1 MPLSF
6 GEWGEIVVGK
16 QDAVWMSIG
25 RWVGVLIVVSAVA
38 ACGGGGSGTSSSA
51 SASTASKRTA
61 HLSTGRATSAGAARS
76 RFSTGATG
84 SALAALAALPVKG
97 RAPMTGY
104 TREQFG
110 DGWLT
115 VSGCDTRDRM
125 LRRDLT
131 RKSYVEAGDCEVA
144 EGHLNDPY
152 TDAAIT
158 FVRGGA
164 SEVDIDH
171 VVALGDAWQKGAQQ
185 WSRGR
190 RVALAND
197 PLNLLSVDASANRQ
211 KGDGDAATWLPSNR
225 AFRCRYVARQIA
237 VKGKYQA
244 WVTQAEHNAMARV
257 LSTCPRQR
265 LPTNGRVR
273 VRVIPTQKASTTP
286 STPNRPKATP
296 APATEG
302 RVFANCAAVRA
313 AGLAPLRRGTA
324 DYEANP
330 NLDRDEDGLACE

>member
-38 ACGGGGSGTSSSA
+38 ACGGGGSGTSTSA

-61 HLSTGRATSAGAARS
+61 HSSTGRATSAGAARS

-104 TREQFG
+104 TASS
-110 DGWLT
+110 
-115 VSGCDTRDRM
+115 SGTGGCGRR
-125 LRRDLT
+125 LRHARPDAAPGPHA
-131 RKSYVEAGDCEVA
+131 KAYVEAGDWRSRRGNSTTRTQLRRSPSC
-144 EGHLNDPY
+144 
-152 TDAAIT
+152 AAARPRWT
-158 FVRGGA
+158 
-164 SEVDIDH
+164 STM
-171 VVALGDAWQKGAQQ
+171 
-185 WSRGR
+185 WSRSVTPGR
-190 RVALAND
+190 RAPSSGRVTPGGLAND
-197 PLNLLSVDASANRQ
+197 PLNLLSVDAGANRQ

-225 AFRCRYVARQIA
+225 SFRCRYVARQIA

-265 LPTNGRVR
+265 LPTNGRV
-273 VRVIPTQKASTTP
+273 AS
-286 STPNRPKATP
+286 A
-296 APATEG
+296 
-302 RVFANCAAVRA
+302 
-313 AGLAPLRRGTA
+313 
-324 DYEANP
+324 
-330 NLDRDEDGLACE
+330 

>member
-38 ACGGGGSGTSSSA
+38 ACGGGGSGTSTSA

-61 HLSTGRATSAGAARS
+61 HSSTGRATSAGAARS

-84 SALAALAALPVKG
+84 SALAALAVLPVKG

-115 VSGCDTRDRM
+115 VSGCDTRDRHAAPGPHAQV
-125 LRRDLT
+125 LRRGRRLCG
-131 RKSYVEAGDCEVA
+131 RARGISA
-144 EGHLNDPY
+144 DPY

-185 WSRGR
+185 WSR
-190 RVALAND
+190 
-197 PLNLLSVDASANRQ
+197 
-211 KGDGDAATWLPSNR
+211 
-225 AFRCRYVARQIA
+225 
-237 VKGKYQA
+237 
-244 WVTQAEHNAMARV
+244 
-257 LSTCPRQR
+257 
-265 LPTNGRVR
+265 
-273 VRVIPTQKASTTP
+273 
-286 STPNRPKATP
+286 
-296 APATEG
+296 
-302 RVFANCAAVRA
+302 
-313 AGLAPLRRGTA
+313 RRGSHWPTI
-324 DYEANP
+324 
-330 NLDRDEDGLACE
+330 R